1 MRPAGSSRS
10 TRSAFDQ
17 GAESFPQVKATLTV
31 SAYVFGDGT
40 TPPVP
45 GGLAPSGTAPTSP
58 AIENTQPVS
67 VRACRRDGGGSMSR
81 ESVKSLAE
89 KRVRRQKIFIAVGSV
104 VLLAVLGFELPKMMG
119 GKEGSEAVA
128 PTTVPAI
135 ARRRCAGRAGRQA
148 PNTDQ
153 VVVQRDSNQ
162 LISFGL
168 FKSKDPFVQQLSTNP
183 AGAEQP
189 PTAALRPRGGPAATT
204 PSSYPAGTPSSPTP
218 AVVPP
223 GVVVTPTQTP
233 AIGRLA
239 DRPARRRHATPPA
252 AAVPAPTEALIATNG
267 VCERVSVA
275 GTFPTDENIFRL
287 VAIAKNGKSVEVGIV
302 GGSFDNGHPT
312 ATLKLGREDHAR
324 QHGRRYA
331 IRDRAQDELQPGD
344 AVRGSHDHAAQ
355 HDHPRCAGA
364 DHDHPRRHG
373 PGHDHDHGDDADRD
387 RLAGHDDAHGV
398 ARRWPRTPTRRSTPR
413 ASS

>member
-1 MRPAGSSRS
+1 
-10 TRSAFDQ
+10 
-17 GAESFPQVKATLTV
+17 
-31 SAYVFGDGT
+31 
-40 TPPVP
+40 
-45 GGLAPSGTAPTSP
+45 
-58 AIENTQPVS
+58 
-67 VRACRRDGGGSMSR
+67 MSR

-119 GKEGSEAVA
+119 GKRRQ
-128 PTTVPAI
+128 PRQPR
-135 ARRRCAGRAGRQA
+135 RRRCPRPRPALSPVVPAGKL

-189 PTAALRPRGGPAATT
+189 PTAPSAAGGPAATT

-233 AIGRLA
+233 ATRA
-239 DRPARRRHATPPA
+239 APDRPERRRPRLRLPPRL
-252 AAVPAPTEALIATNG
+252 PRRREALIATNG

-287 VAIAKNGKSVEVGIV
+287 VSIAKNGKSVDVGIV

-312 ATLKLGREDHAR
+312 ATLKLGEKITLVNTAD
-324 QHGRRYA
+324 GTRYEIVLKTSCNLA
-331 IRDRAQDELQPGD
+331 TPSGGATTTQPNTTTPVAPAPTTTTPAD
-344 AVRGSHDHAAQ
+344 TAPATTTTTATTPIVTDSLDTTT
-355 HDHPRCAGA
+355 PAG
-364 DHDHPRRHG
+364 
-373 PGHDHDHGDDADRD
+373 
-387 RLAGHDDAHGV
+387 
-398 ARRWPRTPTRRSTPR
+398 
-413 ASS
+413 